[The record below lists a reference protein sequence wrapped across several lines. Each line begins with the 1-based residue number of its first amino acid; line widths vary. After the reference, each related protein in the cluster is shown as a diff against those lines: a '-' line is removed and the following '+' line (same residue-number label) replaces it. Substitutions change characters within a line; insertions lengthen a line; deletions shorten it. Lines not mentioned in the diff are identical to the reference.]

1 MKRGWIALILI
12 LIAAGISAA
21 EALYTGAGTHACV
34 ALLDEADEHMER
46 NEIAEARSLAER
58 LDTRFGKLAETYDLF
73 LYRSE
78 LLEVSTGMA
87 SLKRYAQTG
96 DTAEFLATSARI
108 RRILLSMHD
117 SRLPTWEN
125 IL

>member
-1 MKRGWIALILI
+1 MKRGWIALIMI
-12 LIAAGISAA
+12 LIAAGISTA
-21 EALYTGAGTHACV
+21 ETLYTGVGTGTCV
-34 ALLDEADEHMER
+34 AMLIEADEHMER

-78 LLEVSTGMA
+78 LLEVSAGLA

-96 DTAEFLATSARI
+96 DTSEFLAASARI
-108 RRILLSMHD
+108 RRILLSIHD